1 MNENLLKT
9 TPIENRCAPEMEE
22 SQIQSFYKHRNVFI
36 TGGTGFMGKV
46 LIEKLL
52 RSTEVST
59 LYLLIREKKGK
70 NIHTRIDEIF
80 DDVVFDT
87 LKRECPKFKHRIEAI
102 PGDCSMS
109 GLGICMTDRQT
120 LISKIDIVFHVAATV
135 KFDES
140 LNLAYTI
147 NVNGTKEVV
156 DFARQMMNLK
166 SLIYVSTAYANCP
179 RSEIDE
185 KVYDH
190 VIRYE
195 DVKAVLEKLNKSEVE
210 LLTPRILGAWPNTYT
225 FTKFLAES
233 LIKDIGGGLPIG
245 IFRPSIV
252 ISTYKEPLE
261 GWIDNLYG
269 PTGVIFLDSMK
280 FTPIILDNVDVFG
293 RFPNF
298 LYRCVP
304 EMEESQIQSFYKHRN
319 VFITGGTGF
328 MGKVL
333 IEKLLRSTEV
343 STLYLLIREKKGKN
357 IHTRIDEI
365 FDDVVFDTL
374 KRECPKF
381 KHRIEAIPG
390 DCSMSGLGI
399 CMTDRQTLISKI
411 DIVFHVAAT
420 VKFDE
425 SLNLAYTI
433 NVNGTKEVVD
443 FARQMM
449 NLKSLIY
456 VSTAYANCPRSEID
470 EKVYDHVI
478 RYEDVKAVLEK
489 LNKSEAELLTPRILG
504 AWPNTYTFTKFLAE
518 SLIKDIGGGLPI
530 GIFRPSIVISTYKE
544 PLEGWIDNLYG
555 PTGVAAGAISGVLRV
570 MPCARERTSDVVP
583 VDSCVAGLISA
594 AWDVSSKNPET
605 KTSNQL
611 LVYNYVSSAE
621 NPITWR
627 EFIELN
633 IIQGEKF
640 PVLNSLWEAFVIF
653 TPDLYWYWI
662 LRFFCHTLP
671 GFLIDLVAILTG
683 NKPRMM
689 QLYKTIHK
697 FADTLSYFA
706 TRSLIRYSCKYEE

>member
-1 MNENLLKT
+1 MNENLLKN
-9 TPIENRCAPEMEE
+9 TPIKNRCA
-22 SQIQSFYKHRNVFI
+22 
-36 TGGTGFMGKV
+36 
-46 LIEKLL
+46 
-52 RSTEVST
+52 
-59 LYLLIREKKGK
+59 
-70 NIHTRIDEIF
+70 
-80 DDVVFDT
+80 
-87 LKRECPKFKHRIEAI
+87 
-102 PGDCSMS
+102 
-109 GLGICMTDRQT
+109 
-120 LISKIDIVFHVAATV
+120 
-135 KFDES
+135 
-140 LNLAYTI
+140 
-147 NVNGTKEVV
+147 
-156 DFARQMMNLK
+156 
-166 SLIYVSTAYANCP
+166 
-179 RSEIDE
+179 
-185 KVYDH
+185 
-190 VIRYE
+190 
-195 DVKAVLEKLNKSEVE
+195 
-210 LLTPRILGAWPNTYT
+210 
-225 FTKFLAES
+225 
-233 LIKDIGGGLPIG
+233 
-245 IFRPSIV
+245 
-252 ISTYKEPLE
+252 
-261 GWIDNLYG
+261 
-269 PTGVIFLDSMK
+269 
-280 FTPIILDNVDVFG
+280 
-293 RFPNF
+293 
-298 LYRCVP
+298 P

-706 TRSLIRYSCKYEE
+706 TRSWKFSNKNTCNLWHKMNRRDRELFPLSMTTVHWLIYFRRYIKGIRLYLLKESDETLEAARRKSDWFRRFNMAFKCLFIYIICNCTSRILSNLYSFIF